1 MYLRLTAAL
10 LIFLTHPLWA
20 SPTGPTIHL
29 DYGRCGI
36 TNPLQ
41 NFTYFIPL
49 IAPEHSMI
57 LTNLGNTQ
65 GTRMTGYSF
74 RTNGSSFTMECDF
87 EILGD
92 GFQKNVFSHDHLIR
106 LREKNLQAG
115 ESIKHA
121 LSSINL
127 EGRGFGRMEIIGVF
141 TNGTRSVNQISLHFN
156 ARNHASPVTVELTD
170 LARSNNVIR
179 QENEIVARVNSLTFH
194 RGGGTPKM
202 DVSLD
207 SLKAKNA
214 QDTPWQN
221 FVGSIEGATAN
232 LFLPPVTIDEGGRQT
247 MLDFGLAL
255 SKLQDG
261 FTFPVATRLKEVKA
275 TNGIPTASR

>member
-1 MYLRLTAAL
+1 MNLRFVAAL
-10 LIFLTHPLWA
+10 MIFLAPAIYART
-20 SPTGPTIHL
+20 TGPTIHL

-36 TNPLQ
+36 TNPLN

-49 IAPEHSMI
+49 ISPERSVI

-74 RTNGSSFTMECDF
+74 STNGSSFTMQCDF
-87 EILGD
+87 EFLGD
-92 GFQKNVFSHDHLIR
+92 GFQKNILDHAHLIR

-121 LSSINL
+121 LNSINL
-127 EGRGFGRMEIIGVF
+127 EGRGFGCMEIIGVF
-141 TNGTRSVNQISLHFN
+141 TNGARVVNQISLHFN
-156 ARNHASPVTVELTD
+156 AHNHTSPVTIELTD
-170 LARSNNVIR
+170 LARSNNVVR
-179 QENEIVARVNSLTFH
+179 QENEYIARVNSLTFH
-194 RGGGTPKM
+194 RAGGTPKM

-214 QDTPWQN
+214 GDTLWQN
-221 FVGSIEGATAN
+221 FVGSIEGTAAN
-232 LFLPPVTIDEGGRQT
+232 LVLPPVTIDETGRQT

-255 SKLQDG
+255 SNLQNE
-261 FTFPVATRLKEVKA
+261 FTFPKAERLKEVK
-275 TNGIPTASR
+275 TSE